1 MLQSCCVVRAS
12 KAQLKTNRFWAKMC
26 GSHAVKLLFVLSH
39 HNSHTPRY
47 HPLKPLRS
55 RLVSI
60 PSGPELTASF
70 CFKPWPNQVCESQLP
85 LLLVIHTLPLQ
96 ELAFLASKLISKPS
110 ITNSNTAATS
120 IYMFNGWCKYK
131 FTHVT
136 LSMATLVFAV

>member
-1 MLQSCCVVRAS
+1 MSVVARPSSKRIVSGPNCVAEPRSDDEAFS
-12 KAQLKTNRFWAKMC
+12 FCPA
-26 GSHAVKLLFVLSH
+26 
-39 HNSHTPRY
+39 NSHTPRY